1 MTQENKMGVMPVGR
15 LLISMS
21 VPMMISML
29 VQALYNVVDSVFVSR
44 INENALTAVS
54 LAFPIQNLMIAIAVG
69 TGVGVNALL
78 SKSLGEKNQ
87 KAANDAAENGL
98 FLALLSAAV
107 FLVFGLACSRVFFA
121 SQTSDAQI
129 VQYGRDYMW
138 VICVCGFGMFF
149 QVMLDRLLISTGKTL
164 YTMFTQGVGAIINI
178 VLDPLFIFGIGPFP
192 RLEVMGAAVAT
203 VIGQIAAMFLSLY
216 FNLAKNHEI
225 RLRLREFRPHAAT
238 IGRIY
243 AVGVP
248 SILMSSIGSV
258 MTLAINNILMA
269 FSSTATA
276 VFGVYFKLQSFVFM
290 PVFGLNNGM
299 VPIISYN
306 YGARNKARVK
316 ATFRYAV
323 IYATAIMLVGLAIF
337 QLLPNQLLN
346 IFNASDEMLRIGDV
360 ALRVISP
367 SFLFAGAAIVASS
380 MFQALGNGVFSL
392 IVSVGRQLVVLVP
405 VAYLLSLAGRLEL
418 VWWAF
423 PIAEIASV
431 LLSLLFL
438 RRIFRT
444 VIDPMEE
451 PQA

>member
-1 MTQENKMGVMPVGR
+1 M
-15 LLISMS
+15 
-21 VPMMISML
+21 
-29 VQALYNVVDSVFVSR
+29 
-44 INENALTAVS
+44 
-54 LAFPIQNLMIAIAVG
+54 
-69 TGVGVNALL
+69 
-78 SKSLGEKNQ
+78 
-87 KAANDAAENGL
+87 
-98 FLALLSAAV
+98 
-107 FLVFGLACSRVFFA
+107 
-121 SQTSDAQI
+121 
-129 VQYGRDYMW
+129 
-138 VICVCGFGMFF
+138 
-149 QVMLDRLLISTGKTL
+149 
-164 YTMFTQGVGAIINI
+164 
-178 VLDPLFIFGIGPFP
+178 
-192 RLEVMGAAVAT
+192 AT
-203 VIGQIAAMFLSLY
+203 VLGQIAAMALSLF
-216 FNLAKNHEI
+216 FNLKKNPEVQLT
-225 RLRLREFRPHAAT
+225 LRGFRPHLPT
-238 IGRIY
+238 IQRIY

-380 MFQALGNGVFSL
+380 MFRLWATACSASSCRWAVSWWCWCLWPICSASPAGWNWSGGPSPSPRSL
-392 IVSVGRQLVVLVP
+392 RCC
-405 VAYLLSLAGRLEL
+405 
-418 VWWAF
+418 
-423 PIAEIASV
+423 
-431 LLSLLFL
+431 
-438 RRIFRT
+438 
-444 VIDPMEE
+444 
-451 PQA
+451 